1 MALHTR
7 FSRRFKQVVIAL
19 GRGGRGGLDLGK
31 LCGEGGVR
39 GLLRGAP
46 TRELGVA
53 LLRRGELRRR
63 RRGHT
68 LRARQRLLVDE
79 CRLELGDELL
89 VPVDLLPK
97 RGRVRGERQLVVRES
112 HKQCLQLTQLTAL
125 DVRATCRA
133 QRHSAGHL
141 AKLQGVNGVAR
152 GRGRGRDGAA
162 HDEHDVGATR
172 EGRGEQPRERRVAKL
187 RRPLASELMHRHLE
201 PMEGLVDADTLGDRG
216 GVGVEERGLGAG
228 EVDQRQ
234 SR

>member
-7 FSRRFKQVVIAL
+7 FSRRLKQVVIAL
-19 GRGGRGGLDLGK
+19 GRGGRGGLDLGE

-39 GLLRGAP
+39 GLLHGAP
-46 TRELGVA
+46 PRELRVP

-63 RRGHT
+63 RRGHA

-97 RGRVRGERQLVVRES
+97 RGRVRGERQLVVCES
-112 HKQCLQLTQLTAL
+112 HKQRLQLTQLAAL
-125 DVRATCRA
+125 DISAPCRA
-133 QRHSAGHL
+133 QRDSAGDL
-141 AKLQGVNGVAR
+141 AKLQGVDGVAR

-172 EGRGEQPRERRVAKL
+172 EGRSEQPR
-187 RRPLASELMHRHLE
+187 
-201 PMEGLVDADTLGDRG
+201 
-216 GVGVEERGLGAG
+216 
-228 EVDQRQ
+228 
-234 SR
+234 